1 MQPLRVLVIEDDA
14 LIAMLLGE
22 MLSDLGHRVCAT
34 AATPAEAI
42 AAARQENPDFLLSDV
57 KLRDGSGIDAV
68 EEILR
73 GRPLP
78 HMFMTGDTV
87 GLKSLRPDVVAVSK
101 PFSARALAYA
111 IGKALKADAAS

>member
-42 AAARQENPDFLLSDV
+42 AAARKENPDF
-57 KLRDGSGIDAV
+57 
-68 EEILR
+68 
-73 GRPLP
+73 RP
-78 HMFMTGDTV
+78 
-87 GLKSLRPDVVAVSK
+87 R
-101 PFSARALAYA
+101 
-111 IGKALKADAAS
+111 